1 MRIIDRDCTSNHEI
15 VRRCLK
21 QAQLLNIAVNTD
33 TVPYII
39 PLCFGEEEKDGRFV
53 FYFHKAR
60 EGTLNSLI
68 KKECPCSFS
77 ITGRC
82 SLFMDEEKRTCN
94 MNYASF
100 IGKGRVSLVES
111 EDERNKAVRLIME
124 HYDRGTF
131 NLDMRAMSAILIY
144 RIDTDEY
151 TVKATK
157 GWRDE
162 ECL

>member
-1 MRIIDRDCTSNHEI
+1 MRRTDRDCTDNPEI

-21 QAQLLNIAVNTD
+21 QGQVLNIAVNTD
-33 TVPYII
+33 SVPYIL
-39 PLCFGEEEKDGRFV
+39 PLCFAEEEIDGRFV
-53 FYFHKAR
+53 FYFHKAKD
-60 EGTLNSLI
+60 GTLNNLI
-68 KKECPCSFS
+68 KKECTCSFS
-77 ITGRC
+77 VTGR
-82 SLFMDEEKRTCN
+82 STLFMDEDKRTCN

-100 IGKGRVSLVES
+100 IGRGRVSLVGS

-124 HYDRGTF
+124 HYDRGAF
-131 NLDMRAMSAILIY
+131 SLDMRAMSAILIY
-144 RIDTDEY
+144 RIDVDEY